1 MISYVT
7 AYTGTDE
14 NPGDYRAFRLRD
26 YKLLPDSTGY
36 ISEIIETVYSAY
48 SGKKRL
54 YLHKL
59 PRLGFSINLPIDIFI
74 EFRYEVTY
82 KDGTVVETLSC
93 REGIEEDEV
102 VLSYN
107 KEDGLKLLTDNPDI
121 IIDFLTDDLYD
132 LVNTDLDLVIP
143 RIVPKVFDGMV
154 NIKRVEI
161 SKKEEEVRKGFLS
174 RIREKFF
181 KVDTDRVD
189 NLLLVKKEICK
200 ALSNSKDCFL
210 VVSEVP
216 KDFIRTDVDII
227 GLLDNSECSLIL
239 DRPTEQE
246 DNFVLLS

>member
-48 SGKKRL
+48 SGEKRL

-59 PRLGFSINLPIDIFI
+59 PRLGFSINLPIDFFI

-82 KDGTVVETLSC
+82 KDGTVVETLTY

-107 KEDGLKLLTDNPDI
+107 KEDGLKLLTENPDI

-143 RIVPKVFDGMV
+143 RIMPKVFDGMV
-154 NIKRVEI
+154 NIKKVEI
-161 SKKEEEVRKGFLS
+161 SKKEEVKKGFLS
-174 RIREKFF
+174 RISEKFF
-181 KVDTDRVD
+181 KVDTDSVD
-189 NLLLVKKEICK
+189 NLLLVKKEICR

>member
-59 PRLGFSINLPIDIFI
+59 PRLGFSINLPIDFFI

-82 KDGTVVETLSC
+82 KDGTVVETLTC

-107 KEDGLKLLTDNPDI
+107 KEDGLKLLTENPDI

-143 RIVPKVFDGMV
+143 RIMPKVFDGMV

-161 SKKEEEVRKGFLS
+161 SKKEEVRKGILS
-174 RIREKFF
+174 RISEKFF
-181 KVDTDRVD
+181 KVDTDSAD

-227 GLLDNSECSLIL
+227 GLLDNSDCSLIL

>member
-36 ISEIIETVYSAY
+36 LSEIIETVYSAY

-82 KDGTVVETLSC
+82 KDGTVVETLTC

-107 KEDGLKLLTDNPDI
+107 KGDGLKLLTENPDI
-121 IIDFLTDDLYD
+121 VIDFLTDDLYD

-143 RIVPKVFDGMV
+143 RIMPKVFDGMV

-161 SKKEEEVRKGFLS
+161 NKKEEVRKGILS
-174 RIREKFF
+174 RISEKFF
-181 KVDTDRVD
+181 KVDTDSVD
-189 NLLLVKKEICK
+189 DLLLVKKEICK

-216 KDFIRTDVDII
+216 KDFISTDVDII

>member
-59 PRLGFSINLPIDIFI
+59 PRLEFSINLPIDIFI

-82 KDGTVVETLSC
+82 KDGTVVETLTC

-107 KEDGLKLLTDNPDI
+107 KEDGLKLLTENPDI

-143 RIVPKVFDGMV
+143 RIMPKVFDGMV
-154 NIKRVEI
+154 NIKKVEI
-161 SKKEEEVRKGFLS
+161 SKKEEVKKGFLS
-174 RIREKFF
+174 RISEKFF
-181 KVDTDRVD
+181 KVDTDSVD
-189 NLLLVKKEICK
+189 NLLLIKKEICK

-227 GLLDNSECSLIL
+227 GLLDNSKCSLIL
-239 DRPTEQE
+239 DHPTEQE

>member
-74 EFRYEVTY
+74 EFRYGVTY
-82 KDGTVVETLSC
+82 KDGTVVETLTC

-107 KEDGLKLLTDNPDI
+107 KGDGLKLLTDNPDI

-143 RIVPKVFDGMV
+143 RIMPKVFDGMV

-161 SKKEEEVRKGFLS
+161 SKKEEVRKGILS
-174 RIREKFF
+174 RISEKFF
-181 KVDTDRVD
+181 KVDTDSVD
-189 NLLLVKKEICK
+189 NLLLVKKEICR

>member
-82 KDGTVVETLSC
+82 KDGTVVETLTC

-107 KEDGLKLLTDNPDI
+107 KEDGLKLLTENPDI

-143 RIVPKVFDGMV
+143 RIMPKVFDGMV

-161 SKKEEEVRKGFLS
+161 SKKEKVRKGILS
-174 RIREKFF
+174 RISEKFF
-181 KVDTDRVD
+181 KVDTDSVD
-189 NLLLVKKEICK
+189 NLLLIKKEICR

-210 VVSEVP
+210 VVSEVL

>member
-82 KDGTVVETLSC
+82 KDGTVVETLTY

-102 VLSYN
+102 ALSYN
-107 KEDGLKLLTDNPDI
+107 KG
-121 IIDFLTDDLYD
+121 
-132 LVNTDLDLVIP
+132 
-143 RIVPKVFDGMV
+143 GW
-154 NIKRVEI
+154 
-161 SKKEEEVRKGFLS
+161 
-174 RIREKFF
+174 
-181 KVDTDRVD
+181 
-189 NLLLVKKEICK
+189 
-200 ALSNSKDCFL
+200 
-210 VVSEVP
+210 SETTN
-216 KDFIRTDVDII
+216 R
-227 GLLDNSECSLIL
+227 
-239 DRPTEQE
+239 
-246 DNFVLLS
+246 

>member
-14 NPGDYRAFRLRD
+14 NPGDYRAFRLHD

-54 YLHKL
+54 DLNKL
-59 PRLGFSINLPIDIFI
+59 PPRGFSIYLPINIFI

-82 KDGTVVETLSC
+82 KDGTVVETLTY

-107 KEDGLKLLTDNPDI
+107 KEDGLKLLTENPDI

-143 RIVPKVFDGMV
+143 RIMPKVFDGMV

-161 SKKEEEVRKGFLS
+161 SKKEEVRKGILS
-174 RIREKFF
+174 RISEKFF
-181 KVDTDRVD
+181 KVDTDSVD
-189 NLLLVKKEICK
+189 NLLLVKREICR

>member
-59 PRLGFSINLPIDIFI
+59 PRLGFSINLPIDSFI

-82 KDGTVVETLSC
+82 KDGTVVETLTY

-107 KEDGLKLLTDNPDI
+107 KEDGLKLLTENPDI

-143 RIVPKVFDGMV
+143 RIMPKVFDGMV
-154 NIKRVEI
+154 NIKKVEI
-161 SKKEEEVRKGFLS
+161 SKKEEVKKGFLS
-174 RIREKFF
+174 RISEKFF
-181 KVDTDRVD
+181 KVDTDSVD
-189 NLLLVKKEICK
+189 NLLLIKKEICR
-200 ALSNSKDCFL
+200 ALSNSKDCF
-210 VVSEVP
+210 
-216 KDFIRTDVDII
+216 
-227 GLLDNSECSLIL
+227 
-239 DRPTEQE
+239 
-246 DNFVLLS
+246 

>member
-82 KDGTVVETLSC
+82 KDGTVVETLTY

-107 KEDGLKLLTDNPDI
+107 KEDGLKLLTENPDI

-143 RIVPKVFDGMV
+143 SIMPKVFDGMV
-154 NIKRVEI
+154 NIKKVEI
-161 SKKEEEVRKGFLS
+161 SKKEEVKKGFLS
-174 RIREKFF
+174 RISEKFF
-181 KVDTDRVD
+181 KVDTDSVD
-189 NLLLVKKEICK
+189 NLLLIKKEICR

>member
-1 MISYVT
+1 MISHVT
-7 AYTGTDE
+7 AYTGTDKD
-14 NPGDYRAFRLRD
+14 PGDYRAFGLRD
-26 YKLLPDSTGY
+26 YKIIPDNTGY
-36 ISEIIETVYSAY
+36 LSEILETVYLAL
-48 SGKKRL
+48 SGLKKL
-54 YLHKL
+54 DLNKL
-59 PRLGFSINLPIDIFI
+59 PRLGFSINLPIDYFI
-74 EFRYEVTY
+74 EFRYEVSY
-82 KDGTVVETLSC
+82 KDGTVVETLTY
-93 REGIEEDEV
+93 REGIKEDEE

-132 LVNTDLDLVIP
+132 LVDTDLDLVIP
-143 RIVPKVFDGMV
+143 RIVPKVFNGMV

-161 SKKEEEVRKGFLS
+161 SKKETKKGILS
-174 RIREKFF
+174 KIKEKFH
-181 KVDTDRVD
+181 KADTDSVD
-189 NLLLVKKEICK
+189 DLLLVKKEICK

-216 KDFIRTDVDII
+216 KDFISTDVDII

>member
-1 MISYVT
+1 MISHVT

-36 ISEIIETVYSAY
+36 LSEIIDTVYSAY
-48 SGKKRL
+48 SGLKKL
-54 YLHKL
+54 DLNKL
-59 PRLGFSINLPIDIFI
+59 PRLGFSINLPIDFFI
-74 EFRYEVTY
+74 GFRYEVTY
-82 KDGTVVETLSC
+82 KDGTVVETLTY
-93 REGIEEDEV
+93 REGIEEDEE

-107 KEDGLKLLTDNPDI
+107 KEDGLKLLTENPDI
-121 IIDFLTDDLYD
+121 VIDFLTDDLYD

-143 RIVPKVFDGMV
+143 RIMPKVFDDMV

-161 SKKEEEVRKGFLS
+161 NKKEEVRKGILS
-174 RIREKFF
+174 RISEKFF
-181 KVDTDRVD
+181 KVDTDSVD

-216 KDFIRTDVDII
+216 KDFISTDVDII
-227 GLLDNSECSLIL
+227 WLLDNSECSLIL

>member
-1 MISYVT
+1 MISHVT

-14 NPGDYRAFRLRD
+14 NPGVYRAFRLRD

-36 ISEIIETVYSAY
+36 LSEIIETVYSAY

-59 PRLGFSINLPIDIFI
+59 PRLGFSINLPIDFFI

-82 KDGTVVETLSC
+82 KDGTVVETLTY
-93 REGIEEDEV
+93 REGIEEEE

-121 IIDFLTDDLYD
+121 VIDFLTDDLYD

-143 RIVPKVFDGMV
+143 RIMPKVFDGMV

-161 SKKEEEVRKGFLS
+161 SKKEEVRKGILS
-174 RIREKFF
+174 RISEKFF
-181 KVDTDRVD
+181 KVDTDSVD
-189 NLLLVKKEICK
+189 DLLLVKKKICK

>member
-59 PRLGFSINLPIDIFI
+59 PRLGFSINLPIDFFI

-82 KDGTVVETLSC
+82 KDGTVVETLTY
-93 REGIEEDEV
+93 REGIEEDEE

-107 KEDGLKLLTDNPDI
+107 KEDGLKLLTENPDI
-121 IIDFLTDDLYD
+121 VIDFLTDDLYD

-143 RIVPKVFDGMV
+143 RIMPKVFDGMV

-161 SKKEEEVRKGFLS
+161 SKKEEVRKGILS
-174 RIREKFF
+174 RISEKFF
-181 KVDTDRVD
+181 KVDTDSVD
-189 NLLLVKKEICK
+189 DLLLVKKEICR

-210 VVSEVP
+210 VSEVP
-216 KDFIRTDVDII
+216 KDFISTDVDII